1 LIHDEDQKLNNSK
14 REEIVPRYRF
24 ASPPYY
30 QEDHEKKKFER
41 KTQNFELPI
50 HYMVEQE
57 ATNQG
62 IKMSRRVEP
71 ILVIKQETIVLPK
84 AKPIVVEG
92 VPVVVKMKYSEH
104 RFNQ

>member
-1 LIHDEDQKLNNSK
+1 
-14 REEIVPRYRF
+14 
-24 ASPPYY
+24 
-30 QEDHEKKKFER
+30 
-41 KTQNFELPI
+41 
-50 HYMVEQE
+50 MVEQE
-57 ATNQG
+57 ATNHG

>member
-1 LIHDEDQKLNNSK
+1 M
-14 REEIVPRYRF
+14 
-24 ASPPYY
+24 
-30 QEDHEKKKFER
+30 KKKEFKQ

-57 ATNQG
+57 ATIQG
-62 IKMSRRVEP
+62 IKMSKRVEP
-71 ILVIKQETIVLPK
+71 VLVIKQETIVLPK

-92 VPVVVKMKYSEH
+92 VPVAVKMKYSEH